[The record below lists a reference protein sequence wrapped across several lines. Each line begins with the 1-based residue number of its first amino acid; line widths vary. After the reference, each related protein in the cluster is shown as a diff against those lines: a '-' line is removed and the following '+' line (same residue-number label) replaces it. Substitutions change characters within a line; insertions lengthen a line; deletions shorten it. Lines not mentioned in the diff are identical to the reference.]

1 MASLLYRLGL
11 KSARR
16 PFAVIAIWLMALALA
31 AAAYVTAGGTL
42 ASTFNIPGTETARVT
57 SQLEAQFPQLAGMN
71 ATVAFQTDDG
81 EPFTTGQRRDI
92 AATLNQLRDLDGVER
107 VVGPFAAN
115 AQRAKQEQKLIRGAA
130 KLDSATTQLRQAQAQ
145 LDAGATA
152 LAAEQQALD
161 DEIAGARADGTYAAN
176 ADQFAERQKALNQAR
191 ATLAEQQKML
201 DQGRDSIAQGKQ
213 QIILGKRLL
222 EYSQGIDFVSADGAT
237 ALATVLFSQ
246 SMFDLPQDVKNEVA
260 QTLDAVHIDGVSVDY
275 STELAQDVSGLV
287 GPGEI
292 IGLLVA
298 AVVLFVTLQALLATV
313 LPLVSSLIGVGV
325 GIAGSLAFSGVI
337 DMSSVTPA
345 LGVMLGLA
353 VGIDYALFII
363 NRHRRQLHAGMDLHE
378 SIALANG
385 TAGNAVVFAG
395 STVLVALLALNVT
408 GIPFLGVMGTVGA
421 VCVAVAVAVAV
432 SLIPALLSLTGV
444 RVLSRKRRKT
454 IGHEEHREKPLR
466 PMPSWRVVLS
476 LVGALAALLLLAMPA
491 ASMRMGLPDG
501 SSEPAD
507 STAYRT
513 YTAVSD
519 QFGAGRNGP
528 LVVVAR
534 TPHPIPEEDSLAF
547 QTDITALLR
556 SQEDVV
562 AVAPVAVNDS
572 RYYYVFQVIPR
583 EGPASQSTEQLVTQ
597 IRQLSP
603 LDGDVRLDVAG
614 QATGNIDISDKLA
627 DALPV
632 YLVVVVGLSLIL
644 MTIVFRSL
652 LVPVIAS
659 AGFVLSFLASMGAV
673 VAVFQWGHLS
683 GVFGVHHPGPVL
695 NFIPILVLGVLFGL
709 AMDYQLFIGS
719 GMREAYVHGA
729 SPRLAVAAGM
739 RGGRTV
745 VTAAAII
752 MISVFGGFA
761 FSHLVL
767 VRPVGFALAFG
778 VLVDAFVVRLVLMP
792 ALMHIAGRWAWW
804 LPKWLDRLLPNVDVE
819 GAGLEREHPLPGL
832 HP

>member
-176 ADQFAERQKALNQAR
+176 ADQFAERQKALNQAK

-213 QIILGKRLL
+213 QIVLGKRLL